1 MKKYRSE
8 EEWRTLFAEQEKS
21 GLNVRQFCLQQ
32 GLNTNVFYRKKKDLS
47 KKSGFCRLP
56 VHLVGRNQLEI
67 SIGNVRI
74 GVGPGFDKQDLVSVL
89 CCVREVFDA
98 LL

>member
-32 GLNTNVFYRKKKDLS
+32 GLNTNLFYRKKKELS
-47 KKSGFCRLP
+47 KQSGFGRL
-56 VHLVGRNQLEI
+56 
-67 SIGNVRI
+67 
-74 GVGPGFDKQDLVSVL
+74 
-89 CCVREVFDA
+89 A
-98 LL
+98 AY